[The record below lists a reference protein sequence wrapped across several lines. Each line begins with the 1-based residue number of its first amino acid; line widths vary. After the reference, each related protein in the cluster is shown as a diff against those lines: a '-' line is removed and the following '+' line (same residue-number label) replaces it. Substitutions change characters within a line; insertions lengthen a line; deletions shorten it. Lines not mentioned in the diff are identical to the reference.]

1 MTGKGN
7 DAMKRDR
14 STYIFYCILGVALLL
29 LPLVI
34 KNTFYRMIFDQTLIN
49 IIAVIGL
56 NFITG
61 LIGET
66 NLGMAGIFA
75 CGAYTSA
82 LLTTQLHV
90 SPWLSLICA
99 IIMGL
104 CIGVILGWPSLRVR
118 GIYLALTTIGFCEI
132 VRMLLTNMAGI
143 TGGTQGVRN
152 IPHYNFWGMMIDNEH
167 KFYYFLLLIVIILA
181 LTALRIMHSKWGR
194 ACLAIKDNSQAVESC
209 GIDIA
214 KIKVIAF
221 TLSAVYGCIGGALY
235 AHLMGYINPADFNLD
250 LSFKYLMM
258 LMVGGLGS
266 VPGSVLGAAV
276 ITLVP
281 EYMRFLKEY
290 YWLVF
295 SVFTLIFVIFVP
307 NGLISVCKNPF
318 KPAKGGR

>member
-1 MTGKGN
+1 
-7 DAMKRDR
+7 MKRDR
-14 STYIFYCILGVALLL
+14 LTYIFYFVLGLALLL

-49 IIAVIGL
+49 IIVVIGL

-61 LIGET
+61 LIGES

-90 SPWLSLICA
+90 SPWMSLIFA

-104 CIGVILGWPSLRVR
+104 CIGVILGWPSLRLR
-118 GIYLALTTIGFCEI
+118 GIYLALTTIGFGEI
-132 VRMLLTNMAGI
+132 VRILLTNMAGI
-143 TGGTQGVRN
+143 TGGTQGVMN
-152 IPHYNFWGMMIDNEH
+152 IPAYNFLGIMIDNEH

-181 LTALRIMHSKWGR
+181 LTALRIIYSKWGR
-194 ACLAIKDNSQAVESC
+194 ACLAIKDNSQAVEGC

-214 KIKVIAF
+214 KIKVLAF

-266 VPGSVLGAAV
+266 VPGSVLGAAF

-318 KPAKGGR
+318 KQRTAKGGK